1 MTLRAIERKILAGFL
16 LALVVSLIVSLMLY
30 QCANEIISTRQW
42 VKHTDEVL
50 HEIGELKNY
59 LTQVESDALGYV
71 INGNVDLLQRANK
84 AKERI
89 AAKLDAVQ
97 QLTSDDVGKQA
108 RVSGLRAAV
117 ISWIAL
123 MDRIIDVRRT
133 EGLEPAKV
141 LIDQQTSQQNI
152 EVALNILNQTE
163 SEERGRLQSRDN
175 ADSQS
180 IQKMVATTEI
190 AFFIQF
196 AILALLYWLTHVD
209 ILERR
214 KAEAA
219 LQKISADLKE
229 ARDIALSAARF
240 KSQFLAN
247 MSHEIRTPMN
257 GVLGMTEILLNTHLG
272 PRQREFAETIQ
283 SSANALLT
291 IIDDILDYSKIEA
304 GMLRFENV
312 PFNLHSTV
320 ENVVD
325 LFALQARKKELELA
339 FLIEE
344 QVPVSVTG
352 DPIRL
357 RQVLI
362 NLLSNSMKF
371 TEKGEVVLRCRKLLD
386 NDDGINVQFEISDTG
401 IGISR
406 DDQQLLFTP
415 FVQADG
421 STTRRFGGTGLG
433 LAISKQLV
441 TGMGGEIGVE
451 SSQGHGSTFWFTV
464 KFGSAQESG
473 AALTTTGDLRNAR
486 VLLVD
491 DNATNRKIL
500 HYQVTTWGVRDSMV
514 SSGPAALAALRRAAA
529 CQDPFAVV
537 ILDMRM
543 PELDGLRLVELIRT
557 DSTISQIKLVLLT
570 SAEPPDPKEA
580 MHRGID
586 AFVTK
591 PVKQS
596 KLFETLC
603 AVLGVKAPESSM
615 RPRMQELEA
624 APAMGKQ
631 LRVLLAE
638 DNEIN
643 QQVALYRLRMLDHH
657 VDLAINGVEAL
668 KLLDQREYDAVLMD
682 IHMPE
687 LDGYATSAEIRRR
700 EGNQKHTWIIA
711 MTANAL
717 PEDREK
723 CLSAGMD
730 DYLAKPVQA
739 SALVRALEKCISQA
753 GPDTS
758 ATNLQLLIDSGMSDI
773 LPQVIR
779 TFLETAPQAIV
790 KADAALHNSRAVE
803 LAEAAHNLKGSCG
816 NLGASRLSELCQQ
829 LETIGRTGSLE
840 SAFTTLDAVQEEFA
854 RVRIEL
860 LAHLDRSE
868 PN

>member
-1 MTLRAIERKILAGFL
+1 
-16 LALVVSLIVSLMLY
+16 
-30 QCANEIISTRQW
+30 
-42 VKHTDEVL
+42 
-50 HEIGELKNY
+50 
-59 LTQVESDALGYV
+59 
-71 INGNVDLLQRANK
+71 
-84 AKERI
+84 
-89 AAKLDAVQ
+89 
-97 QLTSDDVGKQA
+97 
-108 RVSGLRAAV
+108 
-117 ISWIAL
+117 
-123 MDRIIDVRRT
+123 
-133 EGLEPAKV
+133 
-141 LIDQQTSQQNI
+141 
-152 EVALNILNQTE
+152 
-163 SEERGRLQSRDN
+163 
-175 ADSQS
+175 
-180 IQKMVATTEI
+180 
-190 AFFIQF
+190 
-196 AILALLYWLTHVD
+196 
-209 ILERR
+209 
-214 KAEAA
+214 
-219 LQKISADLKE
+219 
-229 ARDIALSAARF
+229 
-240 KSQFLAN
+240 
-247 MSHEIRTPMN
+247 
-257 GVLGMTEILLNTHLG
+257 
-272 PRQREFAETIQ
+272 
-283 SSANALLT
+283 
-291 IIDDILDYSKIEA
+291 
-304 GMLRFENV
+304 
-312 PFNLHSTV
+312 
-320 ENVVD
+320 
-325 LFALQARKKELELA
+325 
-339 FLIEE
+339 
-344 QVPVSVTG
+344 
-352 DPIRL
+352 
-357 RQVLI
+357 
-362 NLLSNSMKF
+362 
-371 TEKGEVVLRCRKLLD
+371 
-386 NDDGINVQFEISDTG
+386 
-401 IGISR
+401 
-406 DDQQLLFTP
+406 
-415 FVQADG
+415 
-421 STTRRFGGTGLG
+421 
-433 LAISKQLV
+433 
-441 TGMGGEIGVE
+441 
-451 SSQGHGSTFWFTV
+451 
-464 KFGSAQESG
+464 
-473 AALTTTGDLRNAR
+473 
-486 VLLVD
+486 
-491 DNATNRKIL
+491 
-500 HYQVTTWGVRDSMV
+500 
-514 SSGPAALAALRRAAA
+514 
-529 CQDPFAVV
+529 
-537 ILDMRM
+537 M